1 MMNNQ
6 QTVKFKKIY
15 FNNYLIIEI
24 ITKKIEV
31 PLDLQ
36 KSIYLN
42 IYEIPVDDNL
52 LKQVHTIEEI
62 LFESQCTLFLFD
74 ITKNESFELIKKLI
88 NLIDFKKFPY
98 MKGILL
104 QNKSDEEKS
113 SKVSEAEISILI
125 NTKNNLETLK
135 ISTKDKTGID
145 ELLIKIDKAINE
157 NENELPMN
165 IVSESTNKKP
175 KLVNGQG
182 YLSFLLIG
190 DTEVGKT
197 CFYNRYFKNKFSLQF
212 LSTIGIE
219 RESKLVKIGKEIYK
233 ITLWDSAGQERFKSL
248 PRKYYQ
254 NADGIFL
261 LFDVCKEETF
271 NNVSNWINDVKQNTS
286 RAFGN
291 KDGNESS
298 SEIPL
303 FLLGNKIDSSER
315 IISREQGE
323 KLASSL
329 GMKYFEISCKTN
341 INIPEVMSRM
351 IMESYMKANHIDNC
365 FRLSTTKHKKKS
377 EKKACC

>member
-15 FNNYLIIEI
+15 FNNYFFIEI

-31 PLDLQ
+31 PLDIQ

-74 ITKNESFELIKKLI
+74 ITKSESFELIKQLI

-113 SKVSEAEISILI
+113 SKVSETEISNLI
-125 NTKNNLETLK
+125 NSKQNLETIK

-145 ELLIKIDKAINE
+145 ELLIKIDKAVNE

-365 FRLSTTKHKKKS
+365 FRLSTTKHKKKA

>member
-15 FNNYLIIEI
+15 FNNYFFIEI

-31 PLDLQ
+31 PLDIQ

-42 IYEIPVDDNL
+42 IYEIPVDDNF

-74 ITKNESFELIKKLI
+74 ITKSESFELIKQLI

-113 SKVSEAEISILI
+113 SKVSETEISNLI
-125 NTKNNLETLK
+125 NLKQNLETIK

-219 RESKLVKIGKEIYK
+219 RESKLVQIGKEIYK

-286 RAFGN
+286 RAFGG
-291 KDGNESS
+291 KEGNEGS

-365 FRLSTTKHKKKS
+365 FRLSTTKHKKKA

>member
-1 MMNNQ
+1 
-6 QTVKFKKIY
+6 
-15 FNNYLIIEI
+15 
-24 ITKKIEV
+24 
-31 PLDLQ
+31 
-36 KSIYLN
+36 
-42 IYEIPVDDNL
+42 
-52 LKQVHTIEEI
+52 
-62 LFESQCTLFLFD
+62 
-74 ITKNESFELIKKLI
+74 
-88 NLIDFKKFPY
+88 

-113 SKVSEAEISILI
+113 SKVSEAEISNFI

-175 KLVNGQG
+175 KLVTGQG

-190 DTEVGKT
+190 YTEVGKT

-233 ITLWDSAGQERFKSL
+233 VTLWDSAGQERFKSL

-329 GMKYFEISCKTN
+329 EDALTLVRLPNDACSNGSANFNNLN
-341 INIPEVMSRM
+341 IRIALKPT
-351 IMESYMKANHIDNC
+351 I
-365 FRLSTTKHKKKS
+365 
-377 EKKACC
+377 

>member
-1 MMNNQ
+1 
-6 QTVKFKKIY
+6 
-15 FNNYLIIEI
+15 
-24 ITKKIEV
+24 
-31 PLDLQ
+31 
-36 KSIYLN
+36 
-42 IYEIPVDDNL
+42 
-52 LKQVHTIEEI
+52 
-62 LFESQCTLFLFD
+62 
-74 ITKNESFELIKKLI
+74 
-88 NLIDFKKFPY
+88 

-113 SKVSEAEISILI
+113 SKVSETEISNLI
-125 NTKNNLETLK
+125 NSKQNLETIK

-145 ELLIKIDKAINE
+145 ELLIKIDKAVNE

-365 FRLSTTKHKKKS
+365 FRLSTIKHKKKA

>member
-1 MMNNQ
+1 
-6 QTVKFKKIY
+6 
-15 FNNYLIIEI
+15 
-24 ITKKIEV
+24 
-31 PLDLQ
+31 
-36 KSIYLN
+36 
-42 IYEIPVDDNL
+42 
-52 LKQVHTIEEI
+52 
-62 LFESQCTLFLFD
+62 
-74 ITKNESFELIKKLI
+74 
-88 NLIDFKKFPY
+88 
-98 MKGILL
+98 MKCILL
-104 QNKSDEEKS
+104 QNKTDEEKS
-113 SKVSEAEISILI
+113 SKVSEEQISNLI
-125 NTKNNLETLK
+125 NAKQNLETLK
-135 ISTKDKTGID
+135 ISTKDKSGID

-254 NADGIFL
+254 NADGIFI

-286 RAFGN
+286 RAFGG
-291 KDGNESS
+291 KEGNESS

-303 FLLGNKIDSSER
+303 FLLGNKIDSLER

-365 FRLSTTKHKKKS
+365 FRLTTSKHKKKA